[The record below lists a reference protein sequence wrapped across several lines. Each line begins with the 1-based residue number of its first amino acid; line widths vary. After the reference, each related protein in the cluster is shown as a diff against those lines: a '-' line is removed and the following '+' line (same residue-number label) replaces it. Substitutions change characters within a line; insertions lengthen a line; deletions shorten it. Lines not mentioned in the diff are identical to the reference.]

1 MAKKSKKDIVLDNLK
16 GFVRLGAF
24 TNSPGSI
31 PTGHFNLDFAIHY
44 GMLPQDADLSSLD
57 GYDPAIPLGVPLGK
71 LIEIFGEEGG
81 GKSSLAYRIVGYAQ
95 KMGHTTAWIDT
106 ENSFSSGLA
115 KINGAD
121 EDNIY
126 YADMTNKDD
135 EDITYYAEDI
145 LDAIIGLCKSG
156 VKIIVLDSVAN
167 MVPKVVF
174 ENSAEKQTI
183 GVMARLLSQNLG
195 KIANAT
201 AKYGSSVIFINQ
213 LREKIGVMWG
223 SPETSPG
230 GRSLKH
236 NCSLRLQMTKRNSK
250 EANIEVLDS
259 EGRSIIVGRNSI
271 VRIIKNRFA
280 KPFFDPIDVPVYFE
294 PYFPDIEDLLFDCG
308 RQLKVISVYK
318 GVFKWEKNQAEG
330 KKAFTE
336 MVKNKKLSEKLYQDL
351 VSKAE
356 EANSFLPPEITKW
369 YNSTVEDVATE
380 KDVAVKVVEEKED
393 KHEGENSGD
402 REG

>member
-1 MAKKSKKDIVLDNLK
+1 MAKKEKKDIVLENLK
-16 GFVRLGAF
+16 GFVRLGAL
-24 TNSPGSI
+24 TNSPGSV

-57 GYDPAIPLGVPLGK
+57 GYDPSIPLGVPLGK

-95 KMGHTTAWIDT
+95 KMGHKVAWIDT

-115 KINGAD
+115 KINGAN

-126 YADMTNKDD
+126 YADMTNKDN
-135 EDITYYAEDI
+135 EEITYYAEDI
-145 LDAIIGLCKSG
+145 LDAITNLCKSG
-156 VKIIVLDSVAN
+156 IKIIVLDSVAN

-201 AKYGSSVIFINQ
+201 AKYGASVIFINQ
-213 LREKIGVMWG
+213 LREKIGILWG

-280 KPFFDPIDVPVYFE
+280 KPLFESIDVPIYYE

-318 GVFKWEKNQAEG
+318 GVFKWEKHNAEG

-336 MVKNKKLSEKLYQDL
+336 MIKNGGLGESLYRDL
-351 VSKAE
+351 VKKAAE
-356 EANSFLPPEITKW
+356 TNSFLPPEITKC
-369 YNSTVEDVATE
+369 YNNAEDIVSSL
-380 KDVAVKVVEEKED
+380 EENYDEHED
-393 KHEGENSGD
+393 EDSGD